1 MSGRRGGRLSLVV
14 VSLMVAAI
22 CVRLGVWQLD
32 RLAERRRVN
41 AGLAGKRA
49 IAPVVVVAAATL
61 ADSLGQQRVVVRG
74 APDYERERVW
84 SGRTFEGTP
93 GVAIITPVRLADGS
107 AVLVDRG
114 WVPSPDARIV
124 DRAAA
129 REGDTL
135 DVVGLAL
142 RAPRARGDADPAALA
157 DSFPYPIASLVV
169 QWLPDSGAWSESPV
183 PVRRWPA
190 PRLDDGPHR
199 SYAIQWFSFAAIA
212 IGGTV
217 ALLRKRPASGA

>member
-1 MSGRRGGRLSLVV
+1 MSGRWGGRLPLAVLSLVIAG
-14 VSLMVAAI
+14 S

-41 AGLAGKRA
+41 AELARRRA
-49 IAPVVVVAAATL
+49 VVPVVVVAAGAL
-61 ADSLGQQRVVVRG
+61 ADSLAHRRVVVRG
-74 APDYERERVW
+74 AADYGRERVW
-84 SGRTFEGTP
+84 AGRTFDGTP
-93 GVAIITPVRLADGS
+93 GVAILTPVRLGDGS

-114 WVPSPDARIV
+114 WVPSPDARTV
-124 DRAAA
+124 DLVAA

-142 RAPRARGDADPAALA
+142 RAPRTRGDADPAALA
-157 DSFPYPIASLVV
+157 DSFPYPLASLVV
-169 QWLPDSGAWSESPV
+169 QWLPDAGAWSTSPV

-190 PRLDDGPHR
+190 ARLDDGPHG
-199 SYAIQWFSFAAIA
+199 SYAFQWFAFAAIA

-217 ALLRKRPASGA
+217 ALLRKRPGGGA